1 MSDFIPKI
9 GGERMTLDGI
19 PLREGEKAQYFEKHS
34 LSWWRQKTA
43 KEHIDDGEQPN
54 DPKGLTQMLF
64 DDYENH
70 FGYPHRMS
78 ARDMDENGIL
88 RLCFTIVKNI
98 TDEIVDAKIIELNDW
113 HNLRGMKV
121 SAKEM
126 TAIRERAECQLKCE
140 EFQLYL
146 FGASPDAINREAYR
160 VAEETVKEFYESQ
173 EMQISAYIRKSGVT
187 IKELVEQMRS
197 LDIPEDEIPEWIT
210 HCTPQRMKTLKKIIK
225 RLRKGKEEQN
235 G

>member
-1 MSDFIPKI
+1 MSDFTH
-9 GGERMTLDGI
+9 ETLDGI
-19 PLREGEKAQYFEKHS
+19 PLREGEKGKYFECHS

-54 DPKGLTQMLF
+54 DPKELTQLLF

-78 ARDMDENGIL
+78 ARDMDKDGIL
-88 RLCFTIVKNI
+88 WLCFAVVKNI
-98 TDEIVDAKIIELNDW
+98 TDDIVEAKIIELNDW
-113 HNLRGMKV
+113 HNLRGMRV

-126 TAIRERAECQLKCE
+126 TAIREKAEHQLKRE
-140 EFQLYL
+140 EFQIYL
-146 FGASPDAINREAYR
+146 MGVAPDAIIREAYR
-160 VAEETVKEFYESQ
+160 VAEETVKEFYEKQ
-173 EMQISAYIRKSGVT
+173 EQSISAYIRKSGVT
-187 IKELVEQMRS
+187 IKELVGQMRS

-225 RLRKGKEEQN
+225 RLRKGKEEQD